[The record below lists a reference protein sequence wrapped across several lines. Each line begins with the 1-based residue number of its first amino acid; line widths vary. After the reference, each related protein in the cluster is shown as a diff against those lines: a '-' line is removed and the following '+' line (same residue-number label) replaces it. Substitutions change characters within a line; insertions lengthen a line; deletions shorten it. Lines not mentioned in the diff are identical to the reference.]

1 MTAAFLTLLP
11 VFVVILAGFVLR
23 RSNLVGETEWAGVD
37 HLCYMLLF
45 PAIIFREI
53 AGADFSGMP
62 VWQMAFAMILAI
74 TTMFVLLLVL
84 RPLLYRLLQIDGP
97 QFSSLFQGAT
107 RWHTFIGLAIIPAYF
122 GPSYIAIGA
131 VAAAAMIPLLNVVN
145 VAVIS
150 VYATGHGPNA
160 RIIARSILVNP
171 FVLSSVGGILWKLT
185 GLSFP
190 AIGLQVLDMIGRG
203 ALGLA
208 LLTVGAGLQIGG
220 WRNSTRAV
228 IAATVLKLIVM
239 PAFMAF
245 WLYSFGV
252 SGEVAAVALLMGSVP
267 TGSGAYVLARK
278 MGGDAPL
285 VANILTAQVIAAA
298 VTIPIVVAFFAR

>member
-11 VFVVILAGFVLR
+11 VFAVILAGFVLR
-23 RSNLVGETEWAGVD
+23 QSRLVGEAEWRGVD
-37 HLCYMLLF
+37 HICYILLF

-53 AGADFSGMP
+53 AGADFSGVP
-62 VWQMAFAMILAI
+62 VLHMAIAMVLAI
-74 TTMFVLLLVL
+74 STMFAALLTLRTPLCRLLL
-84 RPLLYRLLQIDGP
+84 IDGP
-97 QFSSLFQGAT
+97 QFTSLFQGAT

-160 RIIARSILVNP
+160 RVIARSILVNP

-185 GLSFP
+185 GLTFP
-190 AIGLQVLDMIGRG
+190 AMGLQILDMIGGG

-208 LLTVGAGLQIGG
+208 LLTVGAGLQIGD
-220 WRNSTRAV
+220 WRSSTRA
-228 IAATVLKLIVM
+228 ILAATVLKLMVM

-245 WLYSFGV
+245 WLYAFGV
-252 SGEVAAVALLMGSVP
+252 TGEVAAVALLMGAVP

-278 MGGDAPL
+278 MGGDAAL
-285 VANILTAQVIAAA
+285 VANILTAQVVAAA